1 MPAAHRRVHL
11 APLFVVWLSFMGSAA
26 TLSAQMRGGM
36 LHPDI
41 DTPGKP
47 FSYFWKPTD
56 VIGSLF
62 GRVAAEVTPEGHLY
76 TGLGELMFFVGNP
89 PEEVNE
95 RIKTLHKG
103 YLPIVRYDVRR
114 DGVRYEFSMFADD
127 AGGAVAGLPVNLV
140 GVRLVNESQE
150 ARTAYVSS
158 AYRFSPP
165 NSGLGSLPD
174 YRFSQRL
181 ELIPK
186 DLVDGQDAFNPAWK
200 YSFGTNALVRDGRIL
215 YWFPTDPQPDQ
226 FSLSLTDNGL
236 RMYKFFTG
244 EIIGD
249 RNPKHR
255 LNPGTPMGL
264 VSYRVTLQPKEGKSL
279 AFKMPI
285 VPLPVDLPET
295 RQIADAD
302 YSQSHQRTVSGWEG
316 LLSKGGLKFPERK
329 VQEFLLANTAFD
341 LLAIDK
347 VGENYVPNVNK
358 FQYHRYYGGCDTVH
372 MLIALDYMGL
382 QDIAEKALLFSLTA
396 QASNGAFIPERQK
409 IEDYR
414 LWESFG
420 YALWGWGRHY
430 LLTRDESFLQKIYPG
445 VPRAVDWLEK
455 LIKNDPLGLV
465 PPVEIADDAALKNAY
480 QTGQSTLALI
490 GLRNAIVLA
499 EGMGQK
505 GDTERFKGVYERYRA
520 SFDKQLALQTAKSG
534 GWIPPALTQ
543 TLAGNHWDNMLTLY
557 PELLFEPFDP
567 RVTATIRRSRETY
580 VEGILGYVLPSA
592 IARNGDD
599 FIFETT
605 PRLHY
610 WQTQDNT
617 LNALVRGGAEDQ
629 QLAVQDLYAML
640 VHTTSTHAPQ
650 EFGTLPWSTRDMV
663 GHDLL
668 PDGPASGKTI
678 EVLRNMLVREYKN
691 DLVLFSA
698 LSPSWLKPGQT
709 VEAVN
714 QPTVFGPVSVI
725 LRTEADGLAIKLSNK
740 FRQTPDRI
748 VVSVP
753 WFYDVKQAQADGRP
767 LTVRDARLVIPAA
780 AREVRIKGMIRPGTP
795 DWSYEQAVRDFKR
808 EYRSR
813 YQDFLRTG
821 LAKR

>member
-1 MPAAHRRVHL
+1 MPATRFSAVCACFL
-11 APLFVVWLSFMGSAA
+11 LVSICVPTAPLAA
-26 TLSAQMRGGM
+26 QARGGM
-36 LHPDI
+36 LNPGI
-41 DTPGKP
+41 DQPGKP

-56 VIGSLF
+56 VVGSLF

-76 TGLGELMFFVGNP
+76 TGFGELMFFVGNP

-95 RIKTLHKG
+95 RIKTLQNG
-103 YLPIVRYDVRR
+103 YLPVVRYDVRR
-114 DGVRYEFSMFADD
+114 EGVRYEFSIFAEEMPGT
-127 AGGAVAGLPVNLV
+127 AAGLPVCHV
-140 GVRLVNESQE
+140 GIRVVNESKE
-150 ARTAYVSS
+150 PRTAYLSS

-165 NSGLGSLPD
+165 TTGLGNLPD

-181 ELIPK
+181 DLIPQEFVK
-186 DLVDGQDAFNPAWK
+186 GQDVFNPDWK
-200 YSFGTNALVRDGRIL
+200 YSFGADALVRDDRVI
-215 YWFPTDPQPDQ
+215 YWFPTDPTPDQ

-236 RMYKFFTG
+236 RMYRFFTG
-244 EIIGD
+244 EIIGN

-255 LNPGTPMGL
+255 LGPAIPMGL
-264 VSYRVTLQPKEGKSL
+264 VTYRVPLAQNGATQL
-279 AFKMPI
+279 AFKMPV
-285 VPLPVDLPET
+285 VPLPVSLAET
-295 RQIADAD
+295 RQVAETALPE
-302 YSQSHQRTVSGWEG
+302 SHRRTVSSWEA

-329 VQEFLLANTAFD
+329 VQEFLLANTAWD

-347 VGENYVPNVNK
+347 VGENHIPNVNK
-358 FQYHRYYGGCDTVH
+358 FQYHRFYGGCDTVH

-382 QDIAEKALLFSLTA
+382 GDIAEKGLAYGYTA
-396 QASNGAFIPERQK
+396 QASNGAFIPEHQK

-430 LLTRDESFLQKIYPG
+430 LLTRDSSFLEKVYPG
-445 VPRAVDWLEK
+445 VPRAVEWLEG

-490 GLRNAIVLA
+490 GLRNAVVLA
-499 EGMGQK
+499 QGMGK
-505 GDTERFKGVYERYRA
+505 ADDVTRFQGVYERYRA
-520 SFDKQLALQTAKSG
+520 SFDKQLEAQTAKSG

-543 TLAGNHWDNMLTLY
+543 TLEGNHWDNMLTLY
-557 PELLFEPFDP
+557 PELLFDPFDP
-567 RVTATIRRSRETY
+567 KVTATIRRSRATY

-592 IARNGDD
+592 ISRNGEV
-599 FIFETT
+599 FAFETT

-610 WQTQDNT
+610 WQTQNNT

-629 QLAVQDLYAML
+629 QLAVKDLYAML
-640 VHTTSTHAPQ
+640 LHTTSTHAPQ

-698 LSPSWLKPGQT
+698 LSPAWIKPGQT
-709 VEAVN
+709 ITATD
-714 QPTVFGPVSVI
+714 QPTVFGPVSVE
-725 LRTEADGLAIKLSNK
+725 LKTVTEGLTIKISNR
-740 FRQTPDRI
+740 FRQAPNRI
-748 VVSVP
+748 VVTIP
-753 WFYDVKQAQADGRP
+753 WFYDVKEATVDAKPATAAQGK
-767 LTVRDARLVIPAA
+767 LLVSPG
-780 AREVRIKGMIRPGTP
+780 AREVQIKGAVKPATP
-795 DWSYEQAVRDFKR
+795 DWSYEQAVRDYKR
-808 EYRSR
+808 EYRRR
-813 YQDFLRTG
+813 YEEFLRTG
-821 LAKR
+821 ETKP